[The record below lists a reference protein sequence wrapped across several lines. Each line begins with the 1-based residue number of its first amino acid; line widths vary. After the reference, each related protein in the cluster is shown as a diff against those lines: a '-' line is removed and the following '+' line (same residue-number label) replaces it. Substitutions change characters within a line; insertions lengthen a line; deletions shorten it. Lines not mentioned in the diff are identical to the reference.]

1 MSNSFEYTVI
11 MLVGDYFAGQPCDLN
26 QGEALFMHTSL
37 TEITVDCI
45 NLLLLA
51 ARFAQSG

>member
-11 MLVGDYFAGQPCDLN
+11 VLVGDYFASQPCDLN

-37 TEITVDCI
+37 IEISVDGI
-45 NLLLLA
+45 NLLLLTA
-51 ARFAQSG
+51 